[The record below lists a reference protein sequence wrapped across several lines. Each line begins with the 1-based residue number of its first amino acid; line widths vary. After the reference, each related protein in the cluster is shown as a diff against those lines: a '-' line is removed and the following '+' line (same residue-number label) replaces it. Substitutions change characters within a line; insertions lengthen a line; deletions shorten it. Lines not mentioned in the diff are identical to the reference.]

1 MNQHTLLLY
10 NNVLA
15 LGPMLVVLLASDEL
29 PGVLSYPRLWEPQFA
44 LFLLTSCSQAFLLNL
59 CIFRCTIINSALA
72 TNVTGQMKDIL
83 TTVLGIA
90 LFNDVTL
97 RPLNLAGLALGLLG
111 SMAYSLVSYR
121 EAKNGGR

>member
-29 PGVLSYPRLWEPQFA
+29 PGVLSYPRLWEPQFV

-59 CIFRCTIINSALA
+59 CIFRCTLINSALA

-90 LFNDVTL
+90 LFDDVTL
-97 RPLNLAGLALGLLG
+97 RPLNMAGLALGLLG